1 MIESINTANCAEVNI
16 ESIMN
21 EYGDSLLRMCTLY
34 VKDRYLAEDIVQDTF
49 IKVYQKYHTFNNY
62 SQEKTWIMSI
72 AINTCKNYMRGSWLS
87 KVKTGVF
94 LESTSLI
101 NIEEDVLQAEEEKD
115 LLEKVMQLK
124 VKYREVILLYYY
136 QEVGVKDIAEILNIK
151 EGTVRVR
158 LQRARQQLGGLFQ
171 EVNNDE
177 G

>member
-1 MIESINTANCAEVNI
+1 MIESINTESYAEVDI
-16 ESIMN
+16 ECIMN

-34 VKDRYLAEDIVQDTF
+34 VKDRYLAEDIVQETF
-49 IKVYQKYHTFNNY
+49 IKVYQKYHTFNNH

-94 LESTSLI
+94 LESTSLT
-101 NIEEDVLQAEEEKD
+101 NIEEDVLQEEKERE

-151 EGTVRVR
+151 EGSVRVR
-158 LQRARQQLGGLFQ
+158 LQRARQQLGGLLQ
-171 EVNNDE
+171 EVNNHE
-177 G
+177 V